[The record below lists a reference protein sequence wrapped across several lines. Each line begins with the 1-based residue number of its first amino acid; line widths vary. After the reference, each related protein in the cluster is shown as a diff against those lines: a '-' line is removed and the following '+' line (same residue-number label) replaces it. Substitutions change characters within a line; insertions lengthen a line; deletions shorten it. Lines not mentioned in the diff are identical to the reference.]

1 MELIDYSVAN
11 EGDIEA
17 MVSLLGLLFS
27 IEKDFSPNITKQ
39 KEGLH
44 LLLQNQKSA
53 TIQIAKNAKGHVIG
67 MVTAQLVISTAQ
79 GASSAWIED
88 MVVAPEY
95 RNQGIGKTLLQYC
108 LNWATQQGATRA
120 QLLVDMQNK
129 PALGY
134 YQHLNWQT
142 TQLQARRLLLNSPDS
157 KS

>member
-1 MELIDYSVAN
+1 MELIRYSVAK

-53 TIQIAKNAKGHVIG
+53 TIQIAKNAKGNLIG

-79 GASSAWIED
+79 GSSSAWIED

-120 QLLVDMQNK
+120 QLLVDMENK